1 MKVLIRF
8 LLSLS
13 FILLNGYSYSYASS
27 YENPIHY
34 SPVQIKKSV
43 KEVSANEGSLLIKT
57 IPFTAEEATDSI
69 ETAERKVE
77 EEELK
82 SLEKSLEVS
91 QYFSS
96 FYDALTSVYDHRYV
110 NHPYSFYTKSSGT
123 SANKYIVLRV
133 LRL

>member
-13 FILLNGYSYSYASS
+13 FILLNGYSYSYAFS
-27 YENPIHY
+27 YESADCNPLI
-34 SPVQIKKSV
+34 QIKKNV
-43 KEVSANEGSLLIKT
+43 EEITQERGPVLLKAI
-57 IPFTAEEATDSI
+57 ATPIENDQDSI
-69 ETAERKVE
+69 EVAESKDE
-77 EEELK
+77 EEKLRAFK
-82 SLEKSLEVS
+82 SVEVS

-96 FYDALTSVYDHRYV
+96 LYDALTSVYFCRYRT
-110 NHPYSFYTKSSGT
+110 NCYTFCPQFSYT